1 MQLIRSSAA
10 DTTISPQIRRRQ
22 SCKERYYFIINKT
35 AGRKENYLD
44 TDADVWGKIAVIS
57 TSREIIIFVFLQ
69 VTVMFLVASMD
80 VSSVREHLYSPV
92 ASRETFAMV

>member
-1 MQLIRSSAA
+1 MRLTQQFLPKSEEDSLAKRDIR
-10 DTTISPQIRRRQ
+10 TFLT
-22 SCKERYYFIINKT
+22 NKT

-57 TSREIIIFVFLQ
+57 TSREMIIFVFLQ

-92 ASRETFAMV
+92 TSRETFAMV